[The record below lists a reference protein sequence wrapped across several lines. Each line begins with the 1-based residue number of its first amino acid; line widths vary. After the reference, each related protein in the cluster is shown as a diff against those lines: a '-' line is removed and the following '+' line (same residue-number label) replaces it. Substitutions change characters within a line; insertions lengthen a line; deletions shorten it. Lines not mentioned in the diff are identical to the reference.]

1 MTGALNLDEFE
12 LIARI
17 IERLGDSAA
26 RDILVPPGDDAAGW
40 APANPGVLATTD
52 VLTEGNHWR
61 DDTMSLEDIGWRA
74 VATNVSDLAAMGAL
88 PELLLVAAV
97 LGPSMSIEGVDR
109 FIDGMAEGC
118 RAHHVRVAGGDIV
131 RGSATSFAITA
142 LGSARIDR
150 AGRALSLRRDAAR
163 VGDIVVVSGNPGAA
177 AAGLA
182 AINGR
187 RDHEPAAEPLLIAHR
202 RPVAHVELGMA
213 AVMRGV
219 LCGIDISDGLVQ
231 DLGHVAERSNLGIE
245 IDLDR
250 VPVHIHAM
258 SMFGIDAARNLALN
272 GGEDYELALIGR
284 GDVIDS
290 LGAPLTHI
298 GRVVKDHPGTAIVVR
313 PDGRQYEVPPGWD
326 QLRMQPWM
334 SPSS

>member
-1 MTGALNLDEFE
+1 MTDQAALDEFA

-17 IERLGDSAA
+17 IARLGDSVA
-26 RDILVPPGDDAAGW
+26 RDILVPPGDDAAAW
-40 APANPGVLATTD
+40 APASPGVIATTD

-61 DDTMSLEDIGWRA
+61 ADTMSFEDVGWRA
-74 VATNVSDLAAMGAL
+74 VATNVSDLAAMGST

-97 LGPSMSIEGVDR
+97 LGPSMTTEQVDR
-109 FIDGMAEGC
+109 FIDGMAEAC
-118 RAHHVRVAGGDIV
+118 REHGVRVAGGDIV
-131 RGSATSFAITA
+131 RGGTTSFSITA

-150 AGRALSLRRDAAR
+150 AGRALALRRDAAK
-163 VGDIVVVSGNPGAA
+163 VGDIVAVSGNPGAA

-182 AINGR
+182 AIDSH
-187 RDHEPAAEPLLIAHR
+187 RDHEPAAEPLLLAHR
-202 RPVAHVELGMA
+202 RPVARISLGLA

-245 IDLDR
+245 VDLEQL
-250 VPVHIHAM
+250 PLHIHAM
-258 SMFGIDAARNLALN
+258 SMFGIDAARNYALS

-290 LGAPLTHI
+290 LGTPLTHI
-298 GRVVKDHPGTAIVVR
+298 GRVVADHPGQALVIR
-313 PDGRQYEVPPGWD
+313 ADGRTYEPPPGWN
-326 QLRMQPWM
+326 QMRMLPWA
-334 SPSS
+334 SA